1 MKLDSQIPAPI
12 LPNPEQSSV
21 LELGLTPCSKPNWL
35 AIDEDF
41 AHFHAHKLQQFETHP
56 DKVFAALPQSVA
68 AQEEFSQVLLEDLL
82 TNHADRYY
90 REGNLLHQ
98 QSGIEWHL
106 DTPDLAASSL
116 WIPEDICLL
125 QQLGDEH
132 ILTAASICSP
142 SNWQLKHKIGRNL
155 NVIHDPVPRY
165 KAILQERVNRM
176 LSQMNDQKLILRFNW
191 SIQRGNELCWHPELY
206 APDFNDA
213 LYWRIERQTLR
224 RLPLTR
230 AIVFGIRIYLESF
243 AQLERRIP
251 AFRQQVRKLIDNLD
265 AEQRSYKGL
274 DSILTLL

>member
-82 TNHADRYY
+82 TNHADLYY

-206 APDFNDA
+206 PPDFNDA

>member
-1 MKLDSQIPAPI
+1 MKLDSQILSPI

-35 AIDEDF
+35 AIDTDF
-41 AHFHAHKLQQFETHP
+41 AHFHAHKLQQFEAHP
-56 DKVFAALPQSVA
+56 DEVFAALPQSQVV
-68 AQEEFSQVLLEDLL
+68 QEEFSQVLLEDLL
-82 TNHADRYY
+82 THHADRYFS
-90 REGNLLHQ
+90 EGNLLRQH
-98 QSGIEWHL
+98 SGMEWHL
-106 DTPDLAASSL
+106 DAPDLAASSL

-132 ILTAASICSP
+132 ILTAASVCSP

-155 NVIHDPVPRY
+155 NVIHDPVPGY
-165 KAILQERVNRM
+165 ETTLQQRVNRM

-191 SIQRGNELCWHPELY
+191 SIQQDNELCWRPDLY
-206 APDFNDA
+206 PPDSNDG
-213 LYWRIERQTLR
+213 LYWRVERQTLR

-243 AQLERRIP
+243 AQLEQRIP
-251 AFRQQVRKLIDNLD
+251 GFRQQVANLIGNLD
-265 AEQRSYKGL
+265 AEQRAYKGL

>member
-35 AIDEDF
+35 AIDADF
-41 AHFHAHKLQQFETHP
+41 AHFHDHKLQQFESHP
-56 DKVFAALPQSVA
+56 DEVFAALPQSDA

-82 TNHADRYY
+82 TKHADRYF

-98 QSGIEWHL
+98 HSGIEWYL
-106 DTPDLAASSL
+106 DAPDLAASSL

-132 ILTAASICSP
+132 ILTAASVCSP
-142 SNWQLKHKIGRNL
+142 SNWQLRHKIGGNL
-155 NVIHDPVPRY
+155 NVIHDPVPGYEAR
-165 KAILQERVNRM
+165 LQERVNRM
-176 LSQMNDQKLILRFNW
+176 LSQINEQKLILRFNW
-191 SIQRGNELCWHPELY
+191 SIQRGNELCWRPDLY
-206 APDFNDA
+206 PPDSNDG
-213 LYWRIERQTLR
+213 LYWRVERQTLR
-224 RLPLTR
+224 RLPITR

-243 AQLERRIP
+243 AQLEKRIP
-251 AFRQQVRKLIDNLD
+251 AFRQQIRKLIDNLD
-265 AEQRSYKGL
+265 AKQRGYKGL

>member
-82 TNHADRYY
+82 TNHADLYY

-155 NVIHDPVPRY
+155 NVIHDPIPRY

-206 APDFNDA
+206 PPDFNDA
-213 LYWRIERQTLR
+213 LYWRIERQTLK

-243 AQLERRIP
+243 TQLERRIP

>member
-1 MKLDSQIPAPI
+1 M
-12 LPNPEQSSV
+12 

-82 TNHADRYY
+82 TNHADLYY

-155 NVIHDPVPRY
+155 NVIHDPIPRY

-206 APDFNDA
+206 PPDFNDA

>member
-1 MKLDSQIPAPI
+1 VKLDSQIPAPI

-155 NVIHDPVPRY
+155 NVIHDPVPGY

>member
-21 LELGLTPCSKPNWL
+21 LELGLTPCSKPTWL

-82 TNHADRYY
+82 TNHADLYY

-206 APDFNDA
+206 PPDFNDA

>member
-1 MKLDSQIPAPI
+1 VKLDSQIPAPI

-21 LELGLTPCSKPNWL
+21 LELGLTPCSKPTWL

-68 AQEEFSQVLLEDLL
+68 AQEEFSQVLLEELL
-82 TNHADRYY
+82 TNHADWYY

-206 APDFNDA
+206 PPDFNDA

-243 AQLERRIP
+243 TQLERRIP

>member
-82 TNHADRYY
+82 TNHADLYY

-155 NVIHDPVPRY
+155 NVIHDPVPGY
-165 KAILQERVNRM
+165 KATLQERVNRM

>member
-1 MKLDSQIPAPI
+1 VKLDSQILSPI

-82 TNHADRYY
+82 TNHADLYY

-132 ILTAASICSP
+132 ILTAASVCSP

-155 NVIHDPVPRY
+155 NVIHGPVPGY
-165 KAILQERVNRM
+165 KASVQERVNRM

>member
-1 MKLDSQIPAPI
+1 VKLDSQIPAPI

-82 TNHADRYY
+82 TNHADLYY

-206 APDFNDA
+206 PPDFNDA

>member
-21 LELGLTPCSKPNWL
+21 LELGLTPCSKPTWL

-68 AQEEFSQVLLEDLL
+68 AQEEFSQVLLEELL
-82 TNHADRYY
+82 TNHADWYY

-206 APDFNDA
+206 PPDFNDA

-243 AQLERRIP
+243 TQLERRIP